1 MFQIAVEDRIAS
13 SLYPYFDLVADK
25 IHEIHQNGG
34 KILVYCRAG
43 QSRSAALCMAYFI
56 KYHKLS
62 FDDAFQFVKDRRPII
77 HPNIGFVRQLKE
89 FREKC
94 KKAELLPPPPLSPVI
109 TPPQLINAKG
119 KVVVE
124 SNDNNNNITAKV
136 NGVSKKAE
144 PIKPCFTTEEQL
156 DVQVNN
162 LLKDT
167 KDNFRIR

>member
-13 SLYPYFDLVADK
+13 SLYVYFDLVADK

-62 FDDAFQFVKDRRPII
+62 FDDAFQYVKARRPII

-94 KKAELLPPPPLSPVI
+94 KKAELLPPPPPPVI
-109 TPPQLINAKG
+109 APPPLVNGNG
-119 KVVVE
+119 KVVLK
-124 SNDNNNNITAKV
+124 SNDNNNNVTAKV
-136 NGVSKKAE
+136 NGVSKKKVE
-144 PIKPCFTTEEQL
+144 PIKPSFTTEEHL

-162 LLKDT
+162 L
-167 KDNFRIR
+167 